1 MPEIEGKNKEP
12 SQFRRGLGVRV
23 NLEQILNKA
32 SVCELV
38 YGVATDFASSQKL
51 SLVDFVNS
59 FSLALAKGYQDQ
71 RYDFEFSDGAANW
84 LFGFMT
90 DEVFLSSNN
99 NALPSP
105 AYDVY
110 LAFDE
115 GEYHHKGDAEDVLA
129 EEKYTKPRINE
140 ILSGENS

>member
-1 MPEIEGKNKEP
+1 M
-12 SQFRRGLGVRV
+12 
-23 NLEQILNKA
+23 NLEQLLEKA
-32 SVCELV
+32 SEYELD
-38 YGVATDFASSQKL
+38 YGVVVDFASSQKL

-59 FSLALAKGYQDQ
+59 FALALAKGYQDK

-90 DEVFLSSNN
+90 DEVFLNSNN
-99 NALPSP
+99 NTLPSP

-115 GEYHHKGDAEDVLA
+115 GEYHHKGDAEDVVA

-140 ILSGENS
+140 ILSGGNS

>member
-1 MPEIEGKNKEP
+1 MG
-12 SQFRRGLGVRV
+12 
-23 NLEQILNKA
+23 LEQILNQA
-32 SVCELV
+32 SEFELDHDSAV
-38 YGVATDFASSQKL
+38 SFAGSHNL
-51 SLVDFVNS
+51 SLVEFVNELA
-59 FSLALAKGYQDQ
+59 LALAKGYQDQ

-90 DEVFLSSNN
+90 EDIFLSSNN
-99 NALPSP
+99 NTLPSP

-115 GEYHHKGDAEDVLA
+115 GEYHHQGDAEDIVA

-140 ILSGENS
+140 ILSGENTE